1 MTGYGFV
8 ATAIVGSRFVAAYN
22 RLAAVAANAAIIAL
36 VVVFGGIAIASGSVA
51 RVAETAT
58 VCRAATG
65 LYPWLSAIG
74 LSATGL
80 SAIGFVWADIV
91 AVGVVRGIVTRLR
104 TIVVAVIV
112 AVRTRRTR
120 PNVVNV
126 YVGVIV
132 HEARKAKGI
141 DVNRLG
147 IVAAIFECQPTIVLT
162 AC

>member
-65 LYPWLSAIG
+65 LYPW